1 MPNNKLKVASLFCG
15 CGGSDLGM
23 VGGFDY
29 LGKRYEEL
37 PFDVVYAADFDQ
49 WTVDTYNKNFK
60 HKAVCADVTEVDFTT
75 IPDVDVMIGGF
86 PCQSFSTVNPTKDTN
101 DDRANLYKQIVRFLQ
116 TKKPKY
122 FICENVK
129 GLMTLKGGSIVNK
142 IIGEFC
148 QCGYRVQFK
157 LLKAVEFGVPQRR
170 ERVIIIGIRND
181 LVFNYEYPTPICTES
196 NATPLSAVIDRL
208 DIEEQKYYFSQKAV
222 QGVKNAK
229 NNMKR
234 GLWQDLSKPC
244 LTVTAH
250 LAKTSMNSRD
260 PILLVD
266 PERELYRRFTP
277 REAARIQS
285 FPDDFL
291 LNDSEPKS
299 YKQIG
304 NAVPPVFMWYV
315 AKQLE
320 KAIIA
325 HGELDEATIRAYMQH
340 HPGGAFSP
348 VEIKKPVQRC
358 KQLNFIELFDTYEDN
373 DIVNNGINHIPNEVA
388 SKEPTSSRIEYDET
402 KNLLISYV
410 KADNLEQ
417 YLDQSAKVYYTGKKF
432 PATVALNKLYYF
444 MPYIK
449 GKGVRDLYFIKIARV
464 GTRKEGQPDNDPNDF
479 RLVFEIEF
487 IGELFKEYRMVD
499 LEIWHTFTDTKI
511 SKLVNKLGQDND

>member
-15 CGGSDLGM
+15 CGGSDLGI
-23 VGGFDY
+23 VGGFEY
-29 LGKRYEEL
+29 LGKRYEKL
-37 PFDVVYAADFDQ
+37 PFEIVYAVDFDK
-49 WTVDTYNKNFK
+49 WAVDTYNKNFK
-60 HKAVCADVTEVDFTT
+60 NKAVCADVTEVDFQE
-75 IPDVDVMIGGF
+75 IEDVDIMIGGF

-116 TKKPKY
+116 TKQPKY

-157 LLKAVEFGVPQRR
+157 LLKAVEYGIPQRR
-170 ERVIIIGIRND
+170 ERVIIVGIRND
-181 LVFNYEYPTPICTES
+181 LVFNYEYPTPICTEE
-196 NATPLSAVIDRL
+196 NATPLSAVIDKL
-208 DIEEQKYYFSQKAV
+208 AIKEKKYYFSQKAV

-266 PERELYRRFTP
+266 SGTELYRRFTP

-285 FPDDFL
+285 FPDNFL
-291 LNDSEPKS
+291 LNDSEAKS

-304 NAVPPVFMWYV
+304 NAVPPVFMWHI

-325 HGELDEATIRAYMQH
+325 HGQLDSEEIKAYMEKN
-340 HPGGAFSP
+340 PGGEFCPTEEKRTIVRYKQLDMFELLDKYKDCVIINNRLSQKTI
-348 VEIKKPVQRC
+348 ECIKK
-358 KQLNFIELFDTYEDN
+358 
-373 DIVNNGINHIPNEVA
+373 DIFQHQNLDM
-388 SKEPTSSRIEYDET
+388 SK
-402 KNLLISYV
+402 NVLISLV
-410 KADNLEQ
+410 KKDNMQQ
-417 YLDQSAKVYYTGKKF
+417 YLDRSAKIYYTGKKF

-444 MPYIK
+444 MPYLN

-464 GTRKEGQPDNDPNDF
+464 GTRKEGQPDNNPNDI

-487 IGELFKEYRMVD
+487 VERLYEDYQKVN
-499 LEIWHTFTDTKI
+499 LEIWHTFTDTTMCELKSKI
-511 SKLVNKLGQDND
+511 GK